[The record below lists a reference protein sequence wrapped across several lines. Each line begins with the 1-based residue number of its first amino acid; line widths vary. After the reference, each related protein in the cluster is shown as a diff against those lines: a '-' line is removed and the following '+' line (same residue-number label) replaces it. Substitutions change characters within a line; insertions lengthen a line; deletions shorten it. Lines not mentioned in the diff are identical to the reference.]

1 MKTIFPWQVQVFSE
15 LLARKDRLPHA
26 LLLTSPPGCG
36 LSECGQALSMALM
49 CEQPAADG
57 CACHACQ
64 ACHWMAA
71 ESHPDAR
78 KLGLIAG
85 DDGKVSTQISVD
97 AVRALAGFLSV
108 AGHRGGRRVVL
119 IDPAQAMNGVAANAL
134 LKALEEPGDRVV
146 FLLVSD
152 CPEML
157 LPTVRSRCQLVNF
170 PAPALQPAQDWLQG
184 ASGCSAEQARA
195 WLAAAG
201 GAPLQALALAEPATT
216 RSHAQALQALSRLPD
231 DPMSQV
237 ADGLS
242 AIEPVLWLPLAQ
254 RWLMDLAR
262 VVAGAEPRYFPQQR
276 ERLNQLAARVESP
289 AQLTEAARGLTR
301 QFRSISHPLNPRL
314 FCEESLA
321 ILESAFVSGALR
333 PSGGQAPRAR
343 TG

>member
-1 MKTIFPWQVQVFSE
+1 M
-15 LLARKDRLPHA
+15 A
-26 LLLTSPPGCG
+26 LL
-36 LSECGQALSMALM
+36 

-57 CACHACQ
+57 RACHACQ
-64 ACHWMAA
+64 ACQWMAA

-78 KLGLIAG
+78 KLGLVVA

-97 AVRALAGFLSV
+97 AVRALAGFLTV
-108 AGHRGGRRVVL
+108 GGHRGGRRVVL
-119 IDPAQAMNGVAANAL
+119 IDPAQAMNGIAANAL
-134 LKALEEPGDRVV
+134 LKSLEEPGDRVIFV
-146 FLLVSD
+146 LVSD

-157 LPTVRSRCQLVNF
+157 LPTIRSRCQQVAF
-170 PAPALQPAQDWLQG
+170 SAPALQPAQDWLQG

-231 DPMSQV
+231 DPVSQV

-242 AIEPVLWLPLAQ
+242 AVEPALWLPLGQ

-262 VVAGAEPRYFPQQR
+262 VAAGAEPRYFPQQH
-276 ERLNQLAARVESP
+276 ERLSQLATRIASP

-301 QFRSISHPLNPRL
+301 QFRGISHPLNPRL

-321 ILESAFVSGALR
+321 ILASAFASGARR

-343 TG
+343 AG